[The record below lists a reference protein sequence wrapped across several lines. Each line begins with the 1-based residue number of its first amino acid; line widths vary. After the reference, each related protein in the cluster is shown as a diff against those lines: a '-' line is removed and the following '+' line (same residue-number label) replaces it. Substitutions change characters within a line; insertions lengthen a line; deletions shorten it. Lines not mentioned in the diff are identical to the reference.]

1 MKQKVLAIVG
11 ATASGKTALGVVLAK
26 KYDGEIISADSMQIY
41 KGLDVTTAKPTQD
54 EMQGIPHHCMDFLP
68 RTSNFSVADYVKLA
82 REKIAEIASRG
93 KLPVMVGGTGLYID
107 SVLNGMIFTEIPGK
121 DQNMA
126 SLEIEKITE
135 SLEFSG
141 MTQQQQAQALH
152 EMLRELDPEAAEK
165 IHPNNVVRVKR
176 ALQVCLTTGG
186 TFTEYQAK
194 NRAQESPYDC
204 FYLGLDYEN
213 RQDLYDR
220 INARVLNMLQT
231 GMLEEVR
238 TAYSETLNHSAGTA
252 AMAIGYKELI
262 PYLEHKEDLEQA
274 IARIQQ
280 ETRRYAKRQ
289 LTWFRRNAQIQW
301 LKLDKND
308 ELQEISEKAEKMIA
322 KAEFLCYNKE

>member
-1 MKQKVLAIVG
+1 
-11 ATASGKTALGVVLAK
+11 
-26 KYDGEIISADSMQIY
+26 
-41 KGLDVTTAKPTQD
+41 
-54 EMQGIPHHCMDFLP
+54 
-68 RTSNFSVADYVKLA
+68 
-82 REKIAEIASRG
+82 
-93 KLPVMVGGTGLYID
+93 
-107 SVLNGMIFTEIPGK
+107 VLNGMQFQEIPAQEK
-121 DQNMA
+121 NR
-126 SLEIEKITE
+126 EKINQLYRHGEPGT
-135 SLEFSG
+135 
-141 MTQQQQAQALH
+141 AY

-165 IHPNNVVRVKR
+165 IHPNNIVRVKR
-176 ALQVCLTTGG
+176 ALEICLATGG

-194 NRAQESPYDC
+194 NRAHESSYDA
-204 FYLGLDYEN
+204 FYLGLDYKD

-220 INARVLNMLQT
+220 INARVLEMLDR

-238 TAYSETLNHSAGTA
+238 TVYAEEHRAGTA

-262 PYLEHKEDLEQA
+262 PYLEHREDFEQA

-322 KAEFLCYNKE
+322 KAEFLCYNRE